1 MLIAID
7 DEETTLDAEMNAEY
21 EASVEYCNQNPWACG
36 QEPALD
42 QPRGGPSVSI
52 AVYAQPC
59 SVEFWNFAGAIV
71 STTGAVVAGVAALL
85 GAPMS
90 GGSFAAGSRCHG
102 GCSGGRPDD
111 LLLCRNGAARVQEE
125 SNAIAKGDGC
135 DQ

>member
-21 EASVEYCNQNPWACG
+21 QASVGYCNQNPWACG

-90 GGSFAAGSRCHG
+90 GGASLLVVGATVAAAGG
-102 GCSGGRPDD
+102 GLMISYSAGMG
-111 LLLCRNGAARVQEE
+111 LLECKRNQM
-125 SNAIAKGDGC
+125 
-135 DQ
+135 Q